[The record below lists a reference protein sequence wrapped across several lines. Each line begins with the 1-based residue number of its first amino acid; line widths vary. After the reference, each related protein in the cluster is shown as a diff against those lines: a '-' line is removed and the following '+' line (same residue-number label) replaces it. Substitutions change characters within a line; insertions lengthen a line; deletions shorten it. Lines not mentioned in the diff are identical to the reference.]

1 MPAAIE
7 MDADQ
12 VPPAMHRVKDLP
24 SAAQFQA
31 PTSHVPEV
39 LEELVPVLSG
49 TAAEVADVATAADEA
64 TEAWVAAALDWE
76 AGSVAKT
83 PGADCEI
90 ALADD
95 TTLTEL
101 LTAGADVAAAAPEEV
116 ELPAEVSAAPT
127 APQLPSGSP
136 RV

>member
-1 MPAAIE
+1 

-83 PGADCEI
+83 PGADY
-90 ALADD
+90 
-95 TTLTEL
+95 
-101 LTAGADVAAAAPEEV
+101 VAAAAPEEV